1 MTEVIKVEET
11 KFDETETKVEE
22 TETKVEVLCYICQEE
37 ICQDA
42 DGLIDSLSVHKDKHK
57 IKQWDHIFH
66 IKCINEWCQ
75 HCYKINKAPNCPL
88 CPDYKIS
95 KKHLPLREKEESQPV
110 SPQPVFE
117 SPQHELAIRRL
128 QGIPHHNTFQNY
140 YDQRGIPIFL
150 GIMVCIDNVCV
161 LKYSNRSLNLD
172 LNSSFHALRHTILCK
187 SEAVYKNARG
197 RKSNISHNLDFNN
210 WIQWK
215 YPTIKITD
223 THFGITPYCNKI
235 GLFNE
240 EYLDDTES
248 LAELYVRYQILANK
262 MIDNRIVESNELY
275 SLRNIC
281 KSEKVLEWGPTG
293 PDDITHYEYAFCNPE
308 NPSDVSAYGYESAS
322 YNSIAW
328 ITIHVKYIE

>member
-1 MTEVIKVEET
+1 M
-11 KFDETETKVEE
+11 
-22 TETKVEVLCYICQEE
+22 
-37 ICQDA
+37 
-42 DGLIDSLSVHKDKHK
+42 
-57 IKQWDHIFH
+57 
-66 IKCINEWCQ
+66 
-75 HCYKINKAPNCPL
+75 
-88 CPDYKIS
+88 
-95 KKHLPLREKEESQPV
+95 
-110 SPQPVFE
+110 
-117 SPQHELAIRRL
+117 
-128 QGIPHHNTFQNY
+128 
-140 YDQRGIPIFL
+140 GIPIFL

-161 LKYSNRSLNLD
+161 LKYSNRSLNLN
-172 LNSSFHALRHTILCK
+172 LNSSFHALRHAILCK

-240 EYLDDTES
+240 EYIDDTES
-248 LAELYVRYQILANK
+248 LADLYVRYQTLANK
-262 MIDNRIVESNELY
+262 MIDSRIVELNELE

-308 NPSDVSAYGYESAS
+308 NPSDVSAYGFESAS
-322 YNSIAW
+322 YNSMAW